1 MDSNGEQA
9 NKRWRRWTTGDEK
22 EDEQIEEDDKFQL
35 NGHRC
40 VENQR

>member
-1 MDSNGEQA
+1 MEDRRINVGDVE
-9 NKRWRRWTTGDEK
+9 RRWTTGDEK